1 MVIAIQIRGSRTDS
15 LEAGN
20 SFAAGSTVKAGNSN
34 RCLFDS
40 SCRKPTH
47 HTPGSIEHCL
57 SLRGYSKPAGE
68 GSSDSSFVEGNSA
81 LLMLASFCLQSE
93 IGTCVSSKHC
103 SLEARNRPY
112 GIVFGRTRK
121 DQKRSQLL
129 LAGMRLVEACKRLPG
144 PKLRHFDTVGI
155 CSRTFDSCDSHQ
167 LAQILDLLQFAAPFQ
182 SQ

>member
-1 MVIAIQIRGSRTDS
+1 MAIAIQIRGSRTDS

-20 SFAAGSTVKAGNSN
+20 SYATGSIARAGNSN

-40 SCRKPTH
+40 SCRKPAH
-47 HTPGSIEHCL
+47 HIPGSIEHCL
-57 SLRGYSKPAGE
+57 SLRGYSRPTGE
-68 GSSDSSFVEGNSA
+68 DSSDSSFAEGNSV

-112 GIVFGRTRK
+112 GIVFGRTRM

-129 LAGMRLVEACKRLPG
+129 LAGMRLVKACMQLLG

-155 CSRTFDSCDSHQ
+155 CSRIFDSCDNHQ